1 MTTESRRET
10 GSHIRSVRDVLSL
23 TAVDV
28 VGLHL
33 EWLAAK
39 ARGQPQLSHQR
50 VLYED
55 QAKILIDALVER
67 NEHDVVLQALRN
79 TWSPEDHDGCHDLLD
94 EYVADLDRVTAGEPA
109 HSPYR
114 NLAQSSA
121 RLGAAMKRY
130 DHSPS
135 S

>member
-1 MTTESRRET
+1 M
-10 GSHIRSVRDVLSL
+10 RSVRDVLSL
-23 TAVDV
+23 TEADV
-28 VGLHL
+28 VGHHL

-39 ARGQPQLSHQR
+39 ARAHPQLSHQR

-55 QAKILIDALVER
+55 QARILIDALVER
-67 NEHDVVLQALRN
+67 NEHDRVMESLRN
-79 TWSPEDHDGCHDLLD
+79 TWAPEDHEGCRASLD
-94 EYVADLDRVTAGEPA
+94 EYVAELDRVTAREPI

-130 DHSPS
+130 EDPS
-135 S
+135 